1 MTRLE
6 DEKFPSGVSRRGP
19 ARGPDRLL

>member
-1 MTRLE
+1 MTRLD

-19 ARGPDRLL
+19 ERGPDRLL